1 MPSEDIPFEQLLSQR
16 AAGVGSSFI
25 REILK
30 VAQQPGIIS
39 FAGGLP
45 NESLFPLEAIRS
57 ASDTVLTQEGH
68 AALQYSSTEG
78 HAGLREWIAERYRKR
93 FGLTIPVES
102 ILITNGSQQ
111 ALDLLGKVLLN
122 PGDEVGLEQPGYLG
136 AIQAFSFYQPR
147 FLSLPLKD
155 DGIDL
160 AAMEQVLAEHQP
172 KLLYTV
178 PNFQNPSGI
187 SYSEENRQAIADLL
201 RGKPTLLI
209 EDDPYGELRYRGKAA
224 SSFKQLLPE
233 QTLLLGS
240 FSKTVLPS
248 FRLGWIVA
256 PPWLMNKLVIAKQ
269 SADLHTSGF
278 TQRVLFRYLS
288 DSDYDKHLQRL
299 IEHYGSRMNAMLD
312 AIEQYF
318 SPEVIYTHPEGGMF
332 IWATLP
338 KNLSAMTL
346 FQKSLQEKVAF
357 VPGDPFYI
365 NDSVS
370 NTLRLNYTNSDVET
384 IERGIIKLGAVMTG
398 EAYDSSP
405 QRLDTMITSGC
416 ISEI

>member
-1 MPSEDIPFEQLLSQR
+1 MENEDLLLHQLLSQR
-16 AAGVGSSFI
+16 AAGVEPSFI

-45 NESLFPLEAIRS
+45 NESLFPLEAIRQ
-57 ASDTVLTQEGH
+57 ASETVLAQEGH

-78 HAGLREWIAERYRKR
+78 HAGLREWITERYRKR
-93 FGLTIPVES
+93 FGLDIPVES

-111 ALDLLGKVLLN
+111 ALDLLGKMLLN

-160 AAMEQVLAEHQP
+160 AAMEQVLARHRP

-187 SYSEENRQAIADLL
+187 SYSEENRKTISDLL

-209 EDDPYGELRYRGKAA
+209 EDDPYGELQYRGKAA

-256 PPWLMNKLVIAKQ
+256 PPWLMKKLVIAKQ
-269 SADLHTSGF
+269 SADLHSSGF
-278 TQRVLFRYLS
+278 TQRVLFRYLR
-288 DSDYDKHLQRL
+288 DNDYNSHLNRL
-299 IEHYGSRMNAMLD
+299 IEQYGSKMKAMLG

-318 SPEVIYTHPEGGMF
+318 PTEVTYTRPEGGMF

-357 VPGDPFYI
+357 VPGAPFYI
-365 NDSVS
+365 NRSDS
-370 NTLRLNYTNSDVET
+370 NTLRLNYTNATEET
-384 IERGIIKLGAVMTG
+384 IKQGIERLGMVLAQT
-398 EAYDSSP
+398 
-405 QRLDTMITSGC
+405 TSGKDGLENN
-416 ISEI
+416 SM